1 MTGNDMIND
10 DFDDDLDTDSG
21 GVSDTDETTDD
32 LLKEDDEVS
41 AKTRKRIDELLEKK
55 RLKELLDEDEWEL

>member
-1 MTGNDMIND
+1 MTSNDTID
-10 DFDDDLDTDSG
+10 DGFDDDLDSATDAEQ
-21 GVSDTDETTDD
+21 TDLD
-32 LLKEDDEVS
+32 LPDKDSEEN

>member
-1 MTGNDMIND
+1 MIND